1 MIPTVQILENSD
13 TGKEPHAMALDI
25 TLYEYSPSRS
35 KQARWTLLELGLE
48 FRSIEGLDI
57 LHSDELNQV
66 NPMGKVPAVV
76 INGEALFEA
85 AAICT
90 CLADLVPEKGLIAPS
105 GTRER
110 ALHNQWLS
118 FSLTELEAYLW
129 SNARNTFV
137 LPEEQRITALFEQ
150 NNKAFVHAAKVLDKV
165 LEGTDYLVGN
175 RFSVT
180 DIIVGSTVNWG
191 NSAGLL
197 EQTPNLQNYL
207 RRLKERPNCT
217 LKR

>member
-1 MIPTVQILENSD
+1 
-13 TGKEPHAMALDI
+13 MALDI
-25 TLYEYSPSRS
+25 TLYEYGPSRS
-35 KQARWTLLELGLE
+35 KQARWTLQELGLE
-48 FRSIEGLDI
+48 FRAIEGVEL
-57 LHSDELNQV
+57 LHSDELNKV

-76 INGEALFEA
+76 IDGEPLFEA

-90 CLADLVPEKGLIAPS
+90 YLADLVPEKGLIAPS

-110 ALHNQWLS
+110 ALHLQWVSFNLS
-118 FSLTELEAYLW
+118 ELEAYVW

-150 NNKAFVHAAKVLDKV
+150 NNKAYVHAAKVLDKV
-165 LEGTDYLVGN
+165 LADRDYLVGE

-180 DIIVGSTVNWG
+180 DILVGFTVNWG
-191 NSAGLL
+191 NLVGLL

-207 RRLKERPNCT
+207 ARLKERPDCT
-217 LKR
+217 L